1 MNGYKAAFNDV
12 DVILC
17 PTTPTP
23 AFKIGSKIDDPVA
36 MFLGDLYT
44 VSVNLAGLPG
54 LSHPA
59 GFIDG
64 LPVGCQLIGPH
75 FSEPRLLNLAHQFQQ
90 ASDYHLQ
97 VPAAYA

>member
-1 MNGYKAAFNDV
+1 
-12 DVILC
+12 
-17 PTTPTP
+17 
-23 AFKIGSKIDDPVA
+23 

-75 FSEPRLLNLAHQFQQ
+75 FSEPRLLNLAHQYQQ

-97 VPAAYA
+97 IPAAYA